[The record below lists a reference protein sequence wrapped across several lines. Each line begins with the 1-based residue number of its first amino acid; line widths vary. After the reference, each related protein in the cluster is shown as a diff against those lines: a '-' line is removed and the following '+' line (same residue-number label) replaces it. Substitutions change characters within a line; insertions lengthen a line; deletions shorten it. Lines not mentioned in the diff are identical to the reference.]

1 MNTATTPPAP
11 IDPAAVEAILRP
23 FGESRTLPAEAYRSA
38 AVFEWEREHLFSN
51 GWLCLGKLD
60 DLLGPG
66 QLTGVDVLDE
76 SVLLTRDGEGQV
88 SAFSNVCR
96 HRGHPLVEVGEAIDA
111 RQIRCPYHSWAY
123 RFEGSLRSAPTL
135 TQTVDFDV
143 ADWSLVP
150 IRSTEWLGW
159 LFVNLSGTA
168 KELQA
173 TYGNVA
179 DELEVYETHR
189 LIKTARHS
197 YEVSANWKLLVEN
210 YHECY
215 HCASIHP
222 ALCEVTPP
230 DSGSDLVPDGLWC
243 GGTMVLKDHAST
255 MSFDGTSA
263 GLPFRRLD
271 ETARRTVL
279 YVGLFPNLLI
289 SAHPD
294 YVMTHR
300 ITPLAAD
307 RTAVECDWLFSPE
320 TLAQPGFDP
329 SYAVEFWDKTNWEDW
344 KACERIQQGTSSR
357 GFTPGPLSPW
367 ESTIYQVHNMLGRAY
382 RGEGLHPPS
391 HVPSTRLADR

>member
-1 MNTATTPPAP
+1 MNATTTPPAP
-11 IDPAAVEAILRP
+11 IDPTAVDAILRP
-23 FGESRTLPAEAYRSA
+23 FGESRTLPAEAYRSE
-38 AVFEWEREHLFSN
+38 AVFDWEREHIFSK

-66 QLTGVDVLDE
+66 QLRGVAVLDE
-76 SVLLTRDGEGQV
+76 SVLLTRDREGRV

-96 HRGHPLVEVGEAIDA
+96 HRGHPLVEVGEAVDA

-135 TQTVDFDV
+135 TQTVDFDA

-150 IRSTEWLGW
+150 IRADEWLGW
-159 LFVNLSGTA
+159 LFINLSGTA
-168 KELQA
+168 GELAA
-173 TYGNVA
+173 TFGNLA
-179 DELEVYETHR
+179 DELEPYEPQR
-189 LIKTARHS
+189 LVRTARHQ
-197 YEVSANWKLLVEN
+197 YDVAANWKLLVEN

-215 HCASIHP
+215 HCVSIHP

-230 DSGSDLVPDGLWC
+230 DSGRDLVPDGLWC
-243 GGTMVLKDHAST
+243 GGTMVLKDHAVT
-255 MSFDGTSA
+255 MSFDGASA
-263 GLPFRRLD
+263 GLPFRGLD
-271 ETARRTVL
+271 EQTRRAVL
-279 YVGLFPNLLI
+279 YVGLFPNLLV

-300 ITPLAAD
+300 ITPLAAG

-329 SYAVEFWDKTNWEDW
+329 AYAVEFWDKTNWEDW
-344 KACERIQQGTSSR
+344 NACERVQLGTGNR
-357 GFTPGPLSPW
+357 GFQPGPLSPW

-382 RGEGLHPPS
+382 R
-391 HVPSTRLADR
+391 